1 MEKKNSNIALWIGC
15 GLSIVCSIILFVM
28 VLSDGN
34 KKEKETKDVAKTE
47 KKNKTLS
54 SSGLKVA
61 YINTDTIMAKYQ
73 MALDMEAE
81 LQAYQKNL
89 QNELE
94 SKARKFQS
102 DYENYLKNGASLTLT
117 QQKQT
122 EQDLTKRQQ
131 ELPQLEQ
138 QMMMNLQERQA
149 SDNKKM
155 LDAIYA
161 FIKRDFEQKGFDDA
175 MVNPENSYKES
186 GKTLIKNEL
195 MQLFEQVRLKYRN
208 DLRLLQ
214 VQIDNM
220 EKQGLPV
227 QAANLYA
234 RKETY
239 EEHMRKID
247 EMEKKIESQEECMMS
262 PIFTYERGF
271 LKGLAAKSE
280 LILNINGQGE

>member
-1 MEKKNSNIALWIGC
+1 MEKRSSNIALWIGC

-28 VLSDGN
+28 VLSERN
-34 KKEKETKDVAKTE
+34 PETKESKDVAKTE

-54 SSGLKVA
+54 SGGLKVA

-73 MALDMEAE
+73 MALDMEAD
-81 LQAYQKNL
+81 LQAYQQNL
-89 QNELE
+89 KNELE

-149 SDNKKM
+149 ADNKKM

-161 FIKRDFEQKGFDDA
+161 FIKDYNKKYQNFD
-175 MVNPENSYKES
+175 VIFSKSYLGSPVLYIDEGMDITNEIVEGLNKE
-186 GKTLIKNEL
+186 
-195 MQLFEQVRLKYRN
+195 
-208 DLRLLQ
+208 
-214 VQIDNM
+214 
-220 EKQGLPV
+220 
-227 QAANLYA
+227 
-234 RKETY
+234 Y
-239 EEHMRKID
+239 EEYKK
-247 EMEKKIESQEECMMS
+247 EK
-262 PIFTYERGF
+262 
-271 LKGLAAKSE
+271 
-280 LILNINGQGE
+280 

>member
-1 MEKKNSNIALWIGC
+1 MGFFNLFSKKPQL
-15 GLSIVCSIILFVM
+15 
-28 VLSDGN
+28 
-34 KKEKETKDVAKTE
+34 TE
-47 KKNKTLS
+47 KVEIQEDNRPEIKEEDFVDNS
-54 SSGLKVA
+54 DPDIGNNV
-61 YINTDTIMAKYQ
+61 YQ
-73 MALDMEAE
+73 ISYGTGFAI
-81 LQAYQKNL
+81 
-89 QNELE
+89 
-94 SKARKFQS
+94 
-102 DYENYLKNGASLTLT
+102 
-117 QQKQT
+117 
-122 EQDLTKRQQ
+122 
-131 ELPQLEQ
+131 
-138 QMMMNLQERQA
+138 
-149 SDNKKM
+149 
-155 LDAIYA
+155 DAIYS

-239 EEHMRKID
+239 EEHMKKIE
-247 EMEKKIESQEECMMS
+247 EMEKKIESEEECMMS

-271 LKGLAAKSE
+271 LKGLAAKSQ